1 MSKLNKS
8 QFINAVAKHAG
19 MSRADAEIAVN
30 AFMDTVSEQLAQNN
44 SIGIAGFGSFS
55 PKERK
60 ARKGRNPRTGQEI
73 SIAAAKVPH
82 FKPGKTLKD
91 MINK

>member
-8 QFINAVAKHAG
+8 QFIGAVAKHAG
-19 MSRADAEIAVN
+19 MSRTVAEAAVN
-30 AFMDTVSEQLAQNN
+30 AFMGTVTEQLAQNN
-44 SIGIAGFGSFS
+44 SISIAGFGTFS

-60 ARKGRNPRTGQEI
+60 ARTGRNPRTGEEI
-73 SIAAAKVPH
+73 SIAAAKVPN

-91 MINK
+91 TINK

>member
-8 QFINAVAKHAG
+8 QFIDAVAKYAD
-19 MSRADAEIAVN
+19 MSKTDAEAAVN
-30 AFMDTVSEQLAQNN
+30 AFIGTVSEQLAHNN
-44 SIGIAGFGSFS
+44 SIGITGFGTFS

-60 ARKGRNPRTGQEI
+60 ARKGRNPKTGEEI
-73 SIAAAKVPH
+73 KIASAKVPN

-91 MINK
+91 MVNK